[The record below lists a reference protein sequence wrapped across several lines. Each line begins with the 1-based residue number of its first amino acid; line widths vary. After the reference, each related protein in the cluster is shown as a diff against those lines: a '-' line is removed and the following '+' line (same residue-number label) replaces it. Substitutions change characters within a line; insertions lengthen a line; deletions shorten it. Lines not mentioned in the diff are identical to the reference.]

1 MLILDEP
8 TKGIDVGAKSEIS
21 ELVLRLAR
29 GGMGILLI
37 SSELPE
43 ILALSDRVLVM
54 RSGRITASLPRAQ
67 ATSGDHHVLRDDW
80 LGREMALENPSM
92 NSRAAGQASPLS
104 VLRGKISFIDL
115 MQGVG
120 LLAVILLG
128 CIVASIM
135 SPVFATVRNIENVLQ
150 SATIIAVVAIGQTFV
165 ILVAGIDLSVASVLV
180 LASVLSVGLVN
191 FYGWSPEMAILA
203 AIFAGMFIGLI
214 NGLAVTK
221 LKIPALIATL
231 ATMTIGRGLAF
242 IFSGGTNIA
251 PVPKIFV
258 ELQYSRILGIPAVYP
273 ADAGARHHR
282 ADRPVAHKVRAFGL
296 TRPAAIRSHARLAG
310 INTERV
316 VILCFV
322 ISGFMAAVAGLLITA
337 RFEAGAATAAQG
349 MELAVIAAVV
359 IGGVSLFGGEGNM
372 GGMLLGVI
380 LLGLV
385 QNAVNLLNV
394 PPNWDSVVSGLV
406 IAARRRTRRLP
417 PELSGSRHA
426 QEGHSDEGKQTDQA
440 ELA

>member
-1 MLILDEP
+1 
-8 TKGIDVGAKSEIS
+8 
-21 ELVLRLAR
+21 
-29 GGMGILLI
+29 
-37 SSELPE
+37 
-43 ILALSDRVLVM
+43 
-54 RSGRITASLPRAQ
+54 
-67 ATSGDHHVLRDDW
+67 
-80 LGREMALENPSM
+80 MALENPSM
-92 NSRAAGQASPLS
+92 NSSAASSGPLS
-104 VLRGKISFIDL
+104 ALRGKISFIDL
-115 MQGVG
+115 MQSVG
-120 LLAVILLG
+120 LLAVILFG
-128 CIVASIM
+128 SVIMSFM

-180 LASVLSVGLVN
+180 LSSVLSVGLVN
-191 FYGWSPEMAILA
+191 FYGWTPEMAIVAALA
-203 AIFAGMFIGLI
+203 AGVGIGLI

-231 ATMTIGRGLAF
+231 ATMTIARGLAF

-251 PVPKIFV
+251 PVPRFFV
-258 ELQYSRILGIPAVYP
+258 DLQAGRILGIPAVIVLTLIL
-273 ADAGARHHR
+273 AI
-282 ADRPVAHKVRAFGL
+282 VAQVVLSRTKLG
-296 TRPAAIRSHARLAG
+296 RSVYATGGNPLAARLAG

-316 VILCFV
+316 VILCFM
-322 ISGFMAAVAGLLITA
+322 ISGLMAAIAGLLITA

-406 IAARRRTRRLP
+406 IAAAASLDVYRRNYLEAGMRKKVIATK
-417 PELSGSRHA
+417 A
-426 QEGHSDEGKQTDQA
+426 GKPA
-440 ELA
+440 KKS

>member
-1 MLILDEP
+1 MNGKA
-8 TKGIDVGAKSEIS
+8 TGSTT
-21 ELVLRLAR
+21 
-29 GGMGILLI
+29 
-37 SSELPE
+37 
-43 ILALSDRVLVM
+43 LS
-54 RSGRITASLPRAQ
+54 T
-67 ATSGDHHVLRDDW
+67 
-80 LGREMALENPSM
+80 
-92 NSRAAGQASPLS
+92 
-104 VLRGKISFIDL
+104 LRGKISFIDL
-115 MQGVG
+115 VQSAG
-120 LLAVILLG
+120 LLAVILFGGL
-128 CIVASIM
+128 IMSFM
-135 SPVFATVRNIENVLQ
+135 SPVFATMRNIENVLQ

-180 LASVLSVGLVN
+180 LSSVLSVGLVN
-191 FYGWSPEMAILA
+191 FYDWPPELGILA
-203 AIFAGMFIGLI
+203 AICVGMAFGLV

-221 LKIPALIATL
+221 LKIPPLIATL
-231 ATMTIGRGLAF
+231 AAMTIGRGLAF

-258 ELQYSRILGIPAVYP
+258 DLQYSRILGIPSVILLTLFLAIVAQIVLSRTKFGRSVYATGGNP
-273 ADAGARHHR
+273 LA
-282 ADRPVAHKVRAFGL
+282 
-296 TRPAAIRSHARLAG
+296 ARLAG

-316 VILCFV
+316 IITCFV
-322 ISGFMAAVAGLLITA
+322 ISGMMSAIAGLLITA

-406 IAARRRTRRLP
+406 IAAAAALDVYRRNYLESGMRKKVVSTKTSK
-417 PELSGSRHA
+417 PE
-426 QEGHSDEGKQTDQA
+426 KQK
-440 ELA
+440 

>member
-1 MLILDEP
+1 
-8 TKGIDVGAKSEIS
+8 
-21 ELVLRLAR
+21 
-29 GGMGILLI
+29 
-37 SSELPE
+37 
-43 ILALSDRVLVM
+43 
-54 RSGRITASLPRAQ
+54 
-67 ATSGDHHVLRDDW
+67 
-80 LGREMALENPSM
+80 MALENPSM
-92 NSRAAGQASPLS
+92 SDRAAGQTSPLS
-104 VLRGKISFIDL
+104 ALRGKISFIDL
-115 MQGVG
+115 MQSVG

-128 CIVASIM
+128 SVIMAFM

-191 FYGWSPEMAILA
+191 FYGWPPELAILA
-203 AIFAGMFIGLI
+203 AIGAGMLIGLV

-221 LKIPALIATL
+221 LRIPALIATL

-258 ELQYSRILGIPAVYP
+258 ELQAGRIFGIPTVIMLTLALAIVAQIVLSRTRFGRSVYATGGNP
-273 ADAGARHHR
+273 LA
-282 ADRPVAHKVRAFGL
+282 
-296 TRPAAIRSHARLAG
+296 ARLAG

-406 IAARRRTRRLP
+406 IAAAASLDVYRRNYLEAGMRKKVIATKA
-417 PELSGSRHA
+417 SRPT
-426 QEGHSDEGKQTDQA
+426 KQN
-440 ELA
+440 

>member
-1 MLILDEP
+1 M
-8 TKGIDVGAKSEIS
+8 T
-21 ELVLRLAR
+21 
-29 GGMGILLI
+29 
-37 SSELPE
+37 
-43 ILALSDRVLVM
+43 
-54 RSGRITASLPRAQ
+54 
-67 ATSGDHHVLRDDW
+67 
-80 LGREMALENPSM
+80 LENPSM
-92 NSRAAGQASPLS
+92 NGRAAGETSPLS
-104 VLRGKISFIDL
+104 TLRGKISFIDL
-115 MQGVG
+115 MQSVG
-120 LLAVILLG
+120 LAAVILLG
-128 CIVASIM
+128 CIVMSFM

-180 LASVLSVGLVN
+180 LSSVLSVGLVN
-191 FYGWSPEMAILA
+191 FYGWSPEMAMLA
-203 AIFAGMFIGLI
+203 AIFAGMVVGLV

-231 ATMTIGRGLAF
+231 ATMTIGRGVAF

-258 ELQYSRILGIPAVYP
+258 ELQYSRILGIPAVILLTL
-273 ADAGARHHR
+273 ALAIMAQVVLSRT
-282 ADRPVAHKVRAFGL
+282 KFG
-296 TRPAAIRSHARLAG
+296 RSVYATGGNPLAARLAG

-406 IAARRRTRRLP
+406 IAAAAALDVYRRNYLEAGMRKKVIATKANKP
-417 PELSGSRHA
+417 T
-426 QEGHSDEGKQTDQA
+426 KQD
-440 ELA
+440 

>member
-1 MLILDEP
+1 M
-8 TKGIDVGAKSEIS
+8 
-21 ELVLRLAR
+21 
-29 GGMGILLI
+29 
-37 SSELPE
+37 
-43 ILALSDRVLVM
+43 SD
-54 RSGRITASLPRAQ
+54 
-67 ATSGDHHVLRDDW
+67 
-80 LGREMALENPSM
+80 
-92 NSRAAGQASPLS
+92 RAAGQTSPLS
-104 VLRGKISFIDL
+104 ILRGKISFIDL

-128 CIVASIM
+128 SLIMAFM

-191 FYGWSPEMAILA
+191 FYGWSPEMAIIA
-203 AIFAGMFIGLI
+203 AIGAGMLIGLI

-231 ATMTIGRGLAF
+231 ATMTIGRGVAF

-258 ELQYSRILGIPAVYP
+258 ELQAGRIFGIPTVILLTLALAIVAQIVLSRTKFGRSVYATGGNP
-273 ADAGARHHR
+273 LA
-282 ADRPVAHKVRAFGL
+282 
-296 TRPAAIRSHARLAG
+296 ARLAG

-316 VILCFV
+316 IILCFV

-406 IAARRRTRRLP
+406 IAAAAALDVYRRNYLEAGMRKKVIATKASKPTR
-417 PELSGSRHA
+417 
-426 QEGHSDEGKQTDQA
+426 QN
-440 ELA
+440 

>member
-1 MLILDEP
+1 M
-8 TKGIDVGAKSEIS
+8 S
-21 ELVLRLAR
+21 
-29 GGMGILLI
+29 
-37 SSELPE
+37 
-43 ILALSDRVLVM
+43 
-54 RSGRITASLPRAQ
+54 
-67 ATSGDHHVLRDDW
+67 RD
-80 LGREMALENPSM
+80 
-92 NSRAAGQASPLS
+92 AAGRSTLS
-104 VLRGKISFIDL
+104 ALRGKISFIDL
-115 MQGVG
+115 MQGAG

-128 CIVASIM
+128 GVVMSFM
-135 SPVFATVRNIENVLQ
+135 SPVFATMRKIENVLQ

-180 LASVLSVGLVN
+180 LSSVLSVGLVN
-191 FYGWSPEMAILA
+191 FYGWSPEVSILVAILS
-203 AIFAGMFIGLI
+203 GMGIGLI

-221 LKIPALIATL
+221 LRIPALIATL
-231 ATMTIGRGLAF
+231 AAMTMARGLAF

-258 ELQYSRILGIPAVYP
+258 ELQYSRILGIPSVILLTLFLAIIAQIVLSRTKFGRSVYATGGNP
-273 ADAGARHHR
+273 LA
-282 ADRPVAHKVRAFGL
+282 
-296 TRPAAIRSHARLAG
+296 ARLAG

-316 VILCFV
+316 IITCFV
-322 ISGFMAAVAGLLITA
+322 ISGMMSAIAGLLITA

-406 IAARRRTRRLP
+406 IAAAAALDVYRRNYL
-417 PELSGSRHA
+417 ESGMRKKVIA
-426 QEGHSDEGKQTDQA
+426 TKTDKLEKNGKA
-440 ELA
+440 

>member
-1 MLILDEP
+1 
-8 TKGIDVGAKSEIS
+8 
-21 ELVLRLAR
+21 
-29 GGMGILLI
+29 
-37 SSELPE
+37 
-43 ILALSDRVLVM
+43 
-54 RSGRITASLPRAQ
+54 
-67 ATSGDHHVLRDDW
+67 
-80 LGREMALENPSM
+80 MALENPSM
-92 NSRAAGQASPLS
+92 SDRAAGQTSPLS
-104 VLRGKISFIDL
+104 MLRGKISFIDL
-115 MQGVG
+115 MQSVG

-128 CIVASIM
+128 CIVMSIM

-203 AIFAGMFIGLI
+203 AIGAGMLIGLV

-231 ATMTIGRGLAF
+231 ATMTIGRGVAF

-258 ELQYSRILGIPAVYP
+258 ELQAGRIFGIPTVIMLTLALAIVAQIVLSRTKFGRSVYATGGNP
-273 ADAGARHHR
+273 LA
-282 ADRPVAHKVRAFGL
+282 
-296 TRPAAIRSHARLAG
+296 ARLAG

-406 IAARRRTRRLP
+406 IAAAAALDVYRRNYLEAGMRKKVIATKASKPTR
-417 PELSGSRHA
+417 
-426 QEGHSDEGKQTDQA
+426 QN
-440 ELA
+440 